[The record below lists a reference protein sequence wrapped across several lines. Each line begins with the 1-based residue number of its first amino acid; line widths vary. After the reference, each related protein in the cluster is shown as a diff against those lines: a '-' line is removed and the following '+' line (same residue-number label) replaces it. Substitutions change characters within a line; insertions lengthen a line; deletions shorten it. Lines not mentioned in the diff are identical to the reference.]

1 MKDYIAASWGGLDI
15 LVATIDTTGGRDIV
29 VQSPARGDK
38 HVLQDRG
45 LRVKTTTC
53 RLLFCPQPNKAN
65 YLVRY
70 DAMRQASEDDIS
82 SVFSHPILGT
92 YRARISEFNTSATDG
107 TEITV
112 SCTII
117 AEEEPQVVFR
127 TGAGVSLGAGVE
139 SVNTAVGFASAT
151 LAELGITLEPDV
163 AAESSEAVTAWSQ
176 AEDLDAQK
184 VFVEVAT
191 LTGQIDDAINALN
204 LATNIENWE
213 AYKAMI
219 LLRYQLGRAAEAATS
234 DAEHVFD
241 LVVAVGRPLIAICSE
256 TYGASLATDRADS
269 IAKLNRLRT
278 PGLVP
283 AGTTLKMISE
293 GARA

>member
-1 MKDYIAASWGGLDI
+1 MKDYIQASWGGLDI
-15 LVATIDTTGGRDIV
+15 LVSTIDTTGGRDLV
-29 VQSPARGDK
+29 VQSPARGNL

-45 LRVKTTTC
+45 LRVKSTTC
-53 RLLFCPQPNKAN
+53 RLLFCPQPGKAD

-70 DAMRQASEDDIS
+70 DAMRQASEDDIA

-92 YRARISEFNTSATDG
+92 YRARISEFNTTAGDG
-107 TEITV
+107 TEIQV

-127 TGAGVSLGAGVE
+127 TGAGVSLAAGVD
-139 SVNTAVGFASAT
+139 SVNTAVGTATAT

-163 AAESSEAVTAWSQ
+163 PAQTSAAVTAWSQ
-176 AEDLDAQK
+176 AEDLDAQQ

-191 LTGQIDDAINALN
+191 LTGQLDDVIDELDLAGDINRW
-204 LATNIENWE
+204 T
-213 AYKAMI
+213 AYQAMI

-234 DAEHVFD
+234 DADHVFD
-241 LVVAVGRPLIAICSE
+241 LVVAVARPLIAICSE

-293 GARA
+293 GARP